1 MSIAKSNYD
10 HFRNLVAVAAADG
23 KMDEDEK
30 EFLMEKAEEYNLTKE
45 EINQIFNNPSEHY
58 FVIPD
63 DLGDREEQLSDAVYM
78 AMIDGE
84 IHEKEYNLCVK
95 FANRLGLSAKDV
107 DEIITLSKKL
117 MK

>member
-1 MSIAKSNYD
+1 MPANINLN
-10 HFRNLVAVAAADG
+10 HFRNLVAMASADG
-23 KMDEDEK
+23 NMDEDEK
-30 EFLMEKAEEYNLTKE
+30 EFLLEKAQEFGIDLAEVNA
-45 EINQIFNNPSEHY
+45 IINNPSEHY
-58 FVIPD
+58 FVAPD
-63 DLGDREEQLSDAVYM
+63 ELGDREEQLSDAVYI

>member
-1 MSIAKSNYD
+1 MIPNNINLN
-10 HFRNLVAVAAADG
+10 HFRNLVAMAAADG
-23 KMDEDEK
+23 NMDNDEK
-30 EFLMEKAEEYNLTKE
+30 EFLLEKAEEFGIDLE
-45 EINQIFNNPSEHY
+45 EVNTIINNPSEHY
-58 FVIPD
+58 FVAPD
-63 DLGDREEQLSDAVYM
+63 ELGDREEQLSDAVYI

>member
-1 MSIAKSNYD
+1 MAPKNVNLD
-10 HFRNLVAVAAADG
+10 HFRNLVAMAAADG
-23 KMDEDEK
+23 NMDENEK
-30 EFLMEKAEEYNLTKE
+30 EFLLEKAEEFGIHATEVNA
-45 EINQIFNNPSEHY
+45 IIDNPSEHY
-58 FVIPD
+58 FVVPED
-63 DLGDREEQLSDAVYM
+63 QGDKEEQLCDAVYI

-84 IHEKEYNLCVK
+84 IHEKEYNFCVK

>member
-1 MSIAKSNYD
+1 MEPKNYNLD
-10 HFRNLVAVAAADG
+10 HFKNLASLAIADG
-23 KMDEDEK
+23 HIDEDERD
-30 EFLMEKAEEYNLTKE
+30 FLLEKAEEFGIDLAEVEK
-45 EINQIFNNPSEHY
+45 ILNNPSESF
-58 FVIPD
+58 FVAPD
-63 DLGDREEQLSDAVYM
+63 NIGDREEQLSDAVYI

-95 FANRLGLSAKDV
+95 FANRLGLTAKDV